1 MTFHGMIEQDLERI
15 LGPQTPLKKVNQGKI
30 LLGVLIYFV
39 VLIATTLMMN
49 WVGNPDI
56 FKPVFSGLATP
67 NNRYLSL

>member
-15 LGPQTPLKKVNQGKI
+15 LWPQPPLNKVSQGRI

-49 WVGNPDI
+49 WISNHDM

-67 NNRYLSL
+67 YNR